1 MKRLLAVAPVLLL
14 AACASPQQW
23 HVVGVYTDPD
33 APVPRNTGGASF
45 TFTEDSFEGTTGCA
59 KASGDFDDTV
69 TLHNVQVGDPGDCSG
84 WARHTHD
91 QLAQLLHDDTTFT
104 VTRPTDNDLVLTLDT
119 GTLDA
124 PAVKLRTW

>member
-59 KASGDFDDTV
+59 KASGNFDDTV

-91 QLAQLLHDDTTFT
+91 QLAHLLTENTSFQVSHPADFEMI
-104 VTRPTDNDLVLTLDT
+104 LVADT
-119 GTLDA
+119 GETIRLM
-124 PAVKLRTW
+124 R